1 MPQNETIHFAPNV
14 PVTLSVLNPEGE
26 FDFDTQLGR
35 YQTADGRSFSLPRS
49 AVVKLNT
56 LDVQPS
62 EEIGIC
68 QRVSGK
74 RGEIPVWDVWLTP
87 KTEQARAE
95 QEKAQD
101 EAPQPLPPVQ
111 SSNNG
116 KQPVPIGKGRKARF
130 SDQPR
135 LFDKKGT
142 GTYGPAPA
150 PLPALAAATRHMPI
164 PWNVA
169 FREVSAWV
177 SKELARNG
185 LQWSDQAQQAMT
197 CTVLIQEAKA
207 GRIGP
212 WEREQ

>member
-14 PVTLSVLNPEGE
+14 PVTLSLLNPEGE

-35 YQTADGRSFSLPRS
+35 YQTADGRTFSIPRS

-56 LDVQPS
+56 LDIQPG

-68 QRVSGK
+68 ERVSGK
-74 RGEIPVWDVWLTP
+74 KGELPVWDVWLTP

-95 QEKAQD
+95 AEKQQD

-111 SSNNG
+111 SSSNG
-116 KQPVPIGKGRKARF
+116 KQPVPIRKGRKPRF

-150 PLPALAAATRHMPI
+150 PLPALAASRKSGQI
-164 PWNVA
+164 PWNTA
-169 FREVSAWV
+169 FREVAQFV
-177 SKELARNG
+177 ARELKEIG
-185 LQWSDQAQQAMT
+185 EQWSDSARQDAVST
-197 CTVLIQEAKA
+197 ILIAAAKQ
-207 GRIGP
+207 GFLSL
-212 WEREQ
+212 WERHE